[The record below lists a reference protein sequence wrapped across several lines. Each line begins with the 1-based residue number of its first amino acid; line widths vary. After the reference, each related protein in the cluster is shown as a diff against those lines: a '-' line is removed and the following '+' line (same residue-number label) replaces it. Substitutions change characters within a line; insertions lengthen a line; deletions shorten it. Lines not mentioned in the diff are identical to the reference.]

1 MVDLPSVENHSVG
14 EIPMKLLFLFK
25 AHFSHNIIHA
35 YMHVRTCTKPW
46 QTVIMSRHRLAFKL
60 TAIAILL
67 ATVLCVLIT
76 YLRGGVSAPVYDHPL
91 TNFRKTILSLQPGHF
106 MSAFYSGTNSLE
118 VNITTGAPLQQ
129 YKYLKLLKK
138 ANKTYLLPN
147 LTSQSIKDVETF
159 VFFIGYPRS
168 GHSIIASMI
177 DAHPNAILA
186 HEFNLFNK
194 LATQL
199 SAGNHYL
206 LDKAHLF
213 NTLYQDSY
221 TDAIIGWRSGKSS
234 YDKKGYSLKLNASE
248 SWQGRFRTLKII
260 GDKAGGSTSRVY
272 RDHPKLF
279 VQIYRSLVSTVR
291 VPIRVIHVVRN
302 PYDMIATRLLY
313 RMSSIKRQKA
323 QFNSTNKTRNDKIA
337 YQAFQ
342 GLYKEVMA
350 VRNMTRACNLT
361 VHEIHTEEFI
371 HNPRKQME
379 SVCDFL
385 GLTCSESYLTM
396 CEQMT
401 YKNVSRT
408 RDSVEW
414 STQIKDLVETR
425 MLQLPFFKRY
435 SLTD

>member
-1 MVDLPSVENHSVG
+1 
-14 EIPMKLLFLFK
+14 
-25 AHFSHNIIHA
+25 
-35 YMHVRTCTKPW
+35 
-46 QTVIMSRHRLAFKL
+46 
-60 TAIAILL
+60 
-67 ATVLCVLIT
+67 VLIT
-76 YLRGGVSAPVYDHPL
+76 YLRGAPVLYDHPVASVY
-91 TNFRKTILSLQPGHF
+91 TISRKILSFQPHHF
-106 MSAFYSGTNSLE
+106 ISGFYPGANSSE
-118 VNITTGAPLQQ
+118 VNIPTGVPLQQ

-138 ANKTYLLPN
+138 GNKTYLLPN
-147 LTSQSIKDVETF
+147 LTSQSIKDVKMF
-159 VFFIGYPRS
+159 VFFVGYPRS

-177 DAHPNAILA
+177 DAHPDAILA

-194 LATQL
+194 LAMQL
-199 SAGNHYL
+199 SIGNEYL

-221 TDAIIGWRSGKSS
+221 TEAIVGWRSGKSS
-234 YDKKGYSLKLNASE
+234 YDKKGYSLKVNASQ
-248 SWQGRFRTLKII
+248 SWQGRFRTLKVI

-279 VQIYRSLVSTVR
+279 LQIYRSLVDTVR
-291 VPIRVIHVVRN
+291 VPVRVIHVVRN

-323 QFNSTNKTRNDKIA
+323 QFNSTNKTRNDKVI

-350 VRNMTRACNLT
+350 VHDMMEACNLT
-361 VHEIHTEEFI
+361 VLEIHNEEFI
-371 HNPRKQME
+371 HNPRKEMK
-379 SVCDFL
+379 SVCEFL
-385 GLTCSESYLTM
+385 GLGCSESYLNM

-414 STQIKDLVETR
+414 TTEIKGLIETH

-435 SLTD
+435 SFTD

>member
-1 MVDLPSVENHSVG
+1 MPRN
-14 EIPMKLLFLFK
+14 
-25 AHFSHNIIHA
+25 
-35 YMHVRTCTKPW
+35 
-46 QTVIMSRHRLAFKL
+46 RLALKL
-60 TAIAILL
+60 TAISILL
-67 ATVLCVLIT
+67 TAVLCVFIT
-76 YLRGGVSAPVYDHPL
+76 YLRGGIVSAPVYDHPTNL
-91 TNFRKTILSLQPGHF
+91 TISRKILSLQPHH
-106 MSAFYSGTNSLE
+106 SISTVYSGASLE
-118 VNITTGAPLQQ
+118 VNKPTSSFLQQ

-138 ANKTYLLPN
+138 ANITYTYMLPN
-147 LTSQSIKDVETF
+147 LTSESIKDVATF

-186 HEFNLFNK
+186 HEFNLFSK

-199 SAGNHYL
+199 STGNEYL
-206 LDKAHLF
+206 LNKSSLF

-221 TDAIIGWRSGKSS
+221 MEAVIGWRSGKSS

-248 SWQGRFRTLKII
+248 SWQGRFSSLKVI

-279 VQIYRSLVSTVR
+279 LQIYHSLVDIVR
-291 VPIRVIHVVRN
+291 VPIRVVHVVRN

-323 QFNSTNKTRNDKIA
+323 QFNSTNKMKNDKVI

-342 GLYKEVMA
+342 GLFGEVKA
-350 VRNMTRACNLT
+350 VRDMIKACNLT
-361 VHEIHTEEFI
+361 VLEVHSEDFI
-371 HNPRKQME
+371 HNPKKEMK
-379 SVCDFL
+379 SVCEFL
-385 GLTCSESYLTM
+385 GLSCSESYLKM
-396 CEQMT
+396 CEQAT
-401 YKNVSRT
+401 YKHVSRT

-414 STQIKDLVETR
+414 TTQIKELIETR

-435 SLTD
+435 SFTD